1 MKTDSLFYRLF
12 KEFPGIFFE
21 LIGASPE
28 TAVNYQFTSVEVKQT
43 AFRIDGVFLPEQGSE
58 NPIYFAEVQ
67 FSCRQRNLLTAVFR
81 SLFIPAPK

>member
-1 MKTDSLFYRLF
+1 LKTDSLFYRLF

-43 AFRIDGVFLPEQGSE
+43 AFRIDGNTARLRIFHSDFEDVETRYIASLRGFGFLE
-58 NPIYFAEVQ
+58 
-67 FSCRQRNLLTAVFR
+67 FS
-81 SLFIPAPK
+81 